1 MKKIVYSPDAI
12 EKIQEIDR
20 KIRREYGSLIAQK
33 AKKEITDR
41 IRSLAQMEGQ
51 GVSMFHLYGVTP
63 DFRRLYVAHNYVF
76 YLIGDDAIQIV
87 NVYNEKEDF
96 MYKLFGISIVDDET
110 ENYWDDIERDN
121 NLL

>member
-12 EKIQEIDR
+12 EKIWEIDR
-20 KIRREYGSLIAQK
+20 RIRREFGSSIAQK
-33 AKKEITDR
+33 VKKEITNR
-41 IRSLAQMEGQ
+41 IRSLAKMEGQ
-51 GVSMFHLYGVTP
+51 GVSMFDLYGITP

-76 YLIGDDAIQIV
+76 YLIEDDAIQIV

-96 MYKLFGISIVDDET
+96 MYKLFGISSVDDEA

-121 NLL
+121 TP